1 MCGAKSVILATNIK
15 CWVFAMAKTVFAG
28 TVEKTG
34 KNRGKNW
41 QNHRRHKLMTVFITH
56 NLQAV
61 FDPYYNS
68 GTDSE
73 HK

>member
-1 MCGAKSVILATNIK
+1 VFCSFFCCVLVSVGFLPWQK
-15 CWVFAMAKTVFAG
+15 LFLPGQWK
-28 TVEKTG
+28 KTG

-41 QNHRRHKLMTVFITH
+41 QNQRHNKLMTVFITH
-56 NLQAV
+56 ILQAV

-73 HK
+73 HKSV

>member
-1 MCGAKSVILATNIK
+1 MCGAKSVILATNIQ
-15 CWVFAMAKTVFAG
+15 CWVFAVAKTVYAG
-28 TVEKTG
+28 TVEKTS
-34 KNRGKNW
+34 KNRGKYW

-68 GTDSE
+68 GTESE

>member
-1 MCGAKSVILATNIK
+1 
-15 CWVFAMAKTVFAG
+15 MAKTVYAG

-68 GTDSE
+68 GKESE

>member
-1 MCGAKSVILATNIK
+1 
-15 CWVFAMAKTVFAG
+15 MAKTFLLG
-28 TVEKTG
+28 QWKTG

-41 QNHRRHKLMTVFITH
+41 QSQRHHKLMTVFITRI
-56 NLQAV
+56 LQAV

-68 GTDSE
+68 STDSE